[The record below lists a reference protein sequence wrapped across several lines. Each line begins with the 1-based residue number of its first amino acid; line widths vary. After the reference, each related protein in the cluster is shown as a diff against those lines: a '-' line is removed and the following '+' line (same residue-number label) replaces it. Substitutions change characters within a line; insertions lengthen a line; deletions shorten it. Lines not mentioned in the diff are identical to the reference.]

1 MAFDLIFKGGHV
13 IDPSQGL
20 DGVCDVG
27 ITDGKIAAI
36 EGDLET
42 STCPKIYDARG
53 TYLCPGLVDLH
64 GHWFEGGLYGIDPKI
79 CLKHGVTTAVDA
91 GSTGYANFPMFKR
104 TVLDPAPLN
113 LFAFIHISFMGLHA
127 PFAEELMNLAY
138 ARPIET
144 AMTIERNRDRALG
157 VKIRIGRMTGAHG
170 LEALTIALNAA
181 TDARVPLMVHVSAG
195 AEERELLELLRPGD
209 IVTHCFH
216 GRDNRMFEDTGQV
229 PMHAVTEA
237 RARGVLFDVGHGCG
251 SFSWETAQ
259 RAFEHD
265 FYPDTLST
273 DLHRYCV
280 GEPLSVTLPS
290 VMSKFLCIGMSLRE
304 VIMKTTVAPAHAL
317 GLDGSV
323 GSLRVGNRADLLHF
337 DLVEGEF
344 KFQDTHL
351 ETRVGSHLITPL
363 TVVKGG
369 CVYPA
374 GSIEVKFRELFES
387 DLEVFKSMGWQT

>member
-27 ITDGKIAAI
+27 IAGGKIAAI
-36 EGDLET
+36 ADDLEIAN
-42 STCPKIYDARG
+42 CPKIYDARG
-53 TYLCPGLVDLH
+53 TYLCPGLIDLH
-64 GHWFEGGLYGIDPKI
+64 GHWFEGGLYGVDPKI
-79 CLKHGVTTAVDA
+79 CLEHGVTTAVDA
-91 GSTGYANFPMFKR
+91 GSTGYTNFPMFR
-104 TVLDPAPLN
+104 TKVIDHVPVDI
-113 LFAFIHISFMGLHA
+113 FAFIHISFMGLHA
-127 PFAEELMNLAY
+127 PFAEELINLAY

-144 AMTIERNRDRALG
+144 AMMIERNRDRALG
-157 VKIRIGRMTGAHG
+157 VKVRIGRMTGTHG
-170 LEALTIALNAA
+170 LEALALALNAA
-181 TDARVPLMVHVSAG
+181 TAARVPLMVHVSAG

-216 GRDNRMFEDTGQV
+216 GRDNHMFEGTGQI
-229 PMHAVTEA
+229 PIRAVTEA

-280 GEPLSVTLPS
+280 SEPLSVTLPL
-290 VMSKFLCIGMSLRE
+290 VMSKFLCLGMSLRE

-317 GLDGSV
+317 NLDGSV
-323 GSLRVGNRADLLHF
+323 GSLRVGNRADLLQF

-363 TVVKGG
+363 TVLKGG
-369 CVYPA
+369 CVYPE
-374 GSIEVKFRELFES
+374 GSVKVKLRELFES
-387 DLEVFKSMGWQT
+387 DLDVFRSMGWQT